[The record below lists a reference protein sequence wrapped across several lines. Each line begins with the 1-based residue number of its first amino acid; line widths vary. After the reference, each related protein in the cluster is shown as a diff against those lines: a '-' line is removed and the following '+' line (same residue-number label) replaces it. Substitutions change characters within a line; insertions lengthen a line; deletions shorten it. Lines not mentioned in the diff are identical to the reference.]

1 MNSTK
6 QLHVFSNNKI
16 LQILLTSRWFINSAF
31 FNIVC
36 IYWQKYIALTIIIC
50 YFEALV
56 VPITLVLVI
65 NDIAFK

>member
-1 MNSTK
+1 MK
-6 QLHVFSNNKI
+6 QFHVFSTNRI
-16 LQILLTSRWFINSAF
+16 LQTLLTSRWFINSAF

-56 VPITLVLVI
+56 VPITSVLVI
-65 NDIAFK
+65 NDIVVK